1 MSRNPE
7 RNDRKSG
14 KKPAF
19 GDKSPA
25 RSGGPGAGGKG
36 QSAGG
41 PDRGGWNPNPKPKT
55 FSDSAPRPSRA
66 KADAD
71 NFVWGRHSVLAAL
84 ANPARKGMGRLLATA
99 DRAAEL
105 ERDKAAHGHT
115 IEVIEAQALDRML
128 PPGAV
133 HQGLAF
139 KVQPLEGVALEDIA
153 GDGPEGKIGGVI
165 VMLDQLTDPQNVG
178 AIFRSALAF
187 GAKGIVVQDR
197 HSPALAGALAK
208 ASAGATERLPCARV
222 TNLSRA
228 LETLADLGWR
238 AVGLDGSAEL
248 TLEQALDD
256 RPTVLVMGSEG
267 DGIRRLVAEHC
278 DTMARIPMPGEF
290 ESLNVSNAAAVA
302 LYEANRKQSS

>member
-19 GDKSPA
+19 GDKSAGRPGTP
-25 RSGGPGAGGKG
+25 GGASKAA
-36 QSAGG
+36 SAGG
-41 PDRGGWNPNPKPKT
+41 PDRGGWNPNPRPKA
-55 FSDSAPRPSRA
+55 FSDSGPRPSRA

-71 NFVWGRHSVLAAL
+71 NFVWGRHPVLAAL

-105 ERDKAAHGHT
+105 ERDKLAHGHK

-153 GDGPEGKIGGVI
+153 EPAEGLI

-187 GAKGIVVQDR
+187 GARGIVVQDR

-238 AVGLDGSAEL
+238 AVGLDGGAEL
-248 TLEQALDD
+248 TLDQALDD

-267 DGIRRLVAEHC
+267 DGVRRLVAEHC
-278 DTMARIPMPGEF
+278 DVMARIPMPGGF

-302 LYEANRKQSS
+302 LYEARRKQG